1 MKRKSEKQEI
11 YRTLTP
17 AGIVLCAILGL
28 VFEILLFL
36 LMGIHF
42 LEVSVVILG
51 FLWLLSGIL
60 VSGALC
66 LAASVQD
73 QIKRNRLFH
82 VVRSDLE
89 IERWTICR
97 TAC

>member
-11 YRTLTP
+11 YRTLTQ

-28 VFEILLFL
+28 GFEILLFL
-36 LMGIHF
+36 VIGIHF

-60 VSGALC
+60 VSGALR

-73 QIKRNRLFH
+73 KIKRNRLFH
-82 VVRSDLE
+82 VVRLALGT
-89 IERWTICR
+89 ERRVICR